1 MWLNISLILAP
12 LVHFRYL
19 WFFLFQTKQS
29 FMWLNASIAG
39 DDDTGTHGKDQ
50 QGDRADN
57 EEECS
62 VGTDVGEAEDDDDDR
77 LTVSSNTI
85 MSPYNY

>member
-1 MWLNISLILAP
+1 
-12 LVHFRYL
+12 
-19 WFFLFQTKQS
+19 
-29 FMWLNASIAG
+29 MWLNASIAG
-39 DDDTGTHGKDQ
+39 DDDTGTLGKDQ

-62 VGTDVGEAEDDDDDR
+62 VGTDVGEAEDDDDVR